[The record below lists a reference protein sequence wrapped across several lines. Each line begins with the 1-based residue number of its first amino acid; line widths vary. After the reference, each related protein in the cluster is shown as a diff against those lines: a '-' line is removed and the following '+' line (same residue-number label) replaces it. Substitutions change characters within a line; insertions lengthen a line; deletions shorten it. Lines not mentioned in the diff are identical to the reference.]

1 MTATTRVEHD
11 SMGAL
16 EVPASALWGAQTQR
30 AVQNFPATGLRMPR
44 AFIRAL
50 GLIKHAAADAN
61 AEVGDLP
68 RDLAEAIQA
77 AALDVAA
84 GRYDAQFPVDVF
96 QTGSGTS
103 SNMNANEV
111 IATLA
116 TRSSSHAVHP
126 NDHVNM
132 SQSSNDVVP
141 TAIHVAAALLLQE
154 HLLPALERLRTVL
167 DERAAEFG
175 DVVKTGRTHLMDAMP
190 ITLAQEIRGW
200 RTQIDNAV
208 GRLQAVMPRL
218 FQLAQGG
225 TAVGTGINAR
235 PEFGARFAR
244 RLAASTGIAFR
255 PSDNYFEALSSQD
268 TAVELSGQLK
278 VLSVSLLK
286 ISNDLRWMNS
296 GPLAGLGE
304 IALPALQP
312 GSSIMPG
319 KVNPVVPESVAMMAA
334 QVMGNDTTI
343 TVAAASGNF
352 QLNVMLPV
360 IAYNLLQ
367 SIELLGIGS
376 RNLADHALA
385 GFTVNQPRLGD
396 ALARNPILITALNPV
411 IGYEKGAAIAKK
423 AYAEGRP
430 ILEVAEQM
438 TDLSVDELRRLLD
451 PKTLTDGGIHG
462 AGSAA

>member
-1 MTATTRVEHD
+1 MTAATRVEHD

-16 EVPASALWGAQTQR
+16 DVPASALWGAQTQR
-30 AVQNFPATGLRMPR
+30 AIQNFPPTGLRMPR

-50 GLIKHAAADAN
+50 GLIKDAAAGAN
-61 AEVGDLP
+61 AEFGDLP
-68 RDLAEAIQA
+68 QELCVAIQA
-77 AALDVAA
+77 AALDVAG
-84 GRYDAQFPVDVF
+84 GRYDDQFPVDVF

-116 TRSSSHAVHP
+116 SRLLSRQVHP

-132 SQSSNDVVP
+132 AQSSNDVIP
-141 TAIHVAAALLLQE
+141 TAIHVAAALLLSE
-154 HLLPALERLRTVL
+154 DLLPALERLRAVL
-167 DERAAEFG
+167 GQRAAELG

-190 ITLAQEIRGW
+190 VTLAQELLGW
-200 RTQIDNAV
+200 QAQIDNAAV
-208 GRLQAVMPRL
+208 RLRSVTPRL
-218 FQLAQGG
+218 YRLAQGG

-235 PEFGARFAR
+235 PEFAATFAR
-244 RLAASTGIAFR
+244 CLARRTGLGFQ
-255 PSDNYFEALSSQD
+255 PSDNFFEAMSSQD

-278 VLSVSLLK
+278 VLSVSLMK

-319 KVNPVVPESVAMMAA
+319 KVNPVVPESVAMIAA
-334 QVMGNDTTI
+334 QVMGNDATI

-360 IAYNLLQ
+360 IAHNLLQ
-367 SIELLGIGS
+367 SISLLAIGS
-376 RNLADHALA
+376 RSLADQALA
-385 GFTVNQPRLGD
+385 GFTVNRARLEE
-396 ALARNPILITALNPV
+396 ALARNPILVTALNPV

-423 AYAEGRP
+423 AYTEGRP
-430 ILEVAEQM
+430 ILDVAAEM
-438 TDLSVDELRRLLD
+438 TDLGVDELRRLLN
-451 PKTLTDGGIHG
+451 PKGLTDGGIKG
-462 AGSAA
+462 T

>member
-11 SMGAL
+11 SMGEL
-16 EVPASALWGAQTQR
+16 DVPAGALWGAQTQR

-50 GLIKHAAADAN
+50 GLIKHAAAAAN
-61 AEVGDLP
+61 AEIGDLP
-68 RDLAEAIQA
+68 LDLAAAIQA

-84 GRYDAQFPVDVF
+84 GRYDDQFPVDVF

-116 TRSSSHAVHP
+116 TRALSRPVHP

-154 HLLPALERLRTVL
+154 HLMPALERLRTVL

-190 ITLAQEIRGW
+190 ITLAQELGGW
-200 RTQIDNAV
+200 RAQIDSAA
-208 GRLQAVMPRL
+208 GRLQSVVPRL
-218 FQLAQGG
+218 VKLAQGG

-235 PEFGARFAR
+235 PEFGALFAR
-244 RLAASTGIAFR
+244 RLAASTGVGFA

-278 VLSVSLLK
+278 VLAVSLTK

-296 GPLAGLGE
+296 GPLAGLSE
-304 IALPALQP
+304 VALPALQP

-319 KVNPVVPESVAMMAA
+319 KVNPVVPESVAMIAA

-343 TVAAASGNF
+343 AVAAASGNF

-367 SIELLGIGS
+367 SVELLGIGS

-385 GFTVNQPRLGD
+385 GFTVNRARLDD
-396 ALARNPILITALNPV
+396 ALARNPILVTALNPV
-411 IGYEKGAAIAKK
+411 IGYEKGAAIAKR

-430 ILEVAEQM
+430 VLEVAAEM

-451 PKTLTDGGIHG
+451 PKTLTAGGTYG
-462 AGSAA
+462 GGSAA